1 MDFDPEQI
9 RYWADY
15 AKAMGNEDYRE
26 RFTKLFIEIQEAE
39 NKLVDES
46 GLQKP
51 LVNPLQYTEDKT

>member
-1 MDFDPEQI
+1 MDFDPEQL

-15 AKAMGNEDYRE
+15 AKAMRNEDYRE
-26 RFTKLFIEIQEAE
+26 RFTQLFVEIQEAE
-39 NKLVDES
+39 NKLVPES